1 MSAKDHAMP
10 RSSMLFCS
18 SACFACWLFSVS
30 PSRPCSGS
38 RIFEGKP
45 CHAHSSFCFMTMLLV
60 SHVTRHSQLQQ
71 LQDNAPGSKPTCFVS
86 RLAAFAPS
94 ASLSEFAG
102 TLNTALSVSR
112 LTAALLISAFSISI
126 RLTAAEHPPHFIPDT
141 SNKTASVAAGQ

>member
-1 MSAKDHAMP
+1 M
-10 RSSMLFCS
+10 
-18 SACFACWLFSVS
+18 
-30 PSRPCSGS
+30 
-38 RIFEGKP
+38 I
-45 CHAHSSFCFMTMLLV
+45 MLLV
-60 SHVTRHSQLQQ
+60 PRVTRHSHLQQ
-71 LQDNAPGSKPTCFVS
+71 LQDSAPGSKCTCFVS

-141 SNKTASVAAGQ
+141 SNKTASVAAGQLKSASSLLQQASLESHHETQE